1 MFKFIFYIDLFILS
15 ISFTFAQTDTSSIF
29 YYPLKSGNLWQYK
42 EPPPPDGSYTI
53 QTKVGNDTTFSNG
66 SIFATLATGNY
77 FYNGTFYNDT
87 AFGLKYERQIDDKV
101 YQYFPSQQK
110 EYLVYNFSKNIGDTV
125 AVYPSPKEQSD
136 TNVITV
142 LDKGVQNIF
151 GQSRN
156 YLTFYNRLK
165 HFTEYWIDQI
175 TDSIGITFSQI
186 EPGFQL
192 YLAGAVVDNKKY
204 GIITNVIEIKNEVP
218 KTFKLFQNYPN
229 PFNPNTT
236 IKYSIPKD
244 GRVTLKIYNILGAEV
259 ASIINE
265 YKTMGIYEVKF
276 NASSLPSGIY
286 FYKLSIEQYTS
297 IKKMIFLK

>member
-1 MFKFIFYIDLFILS
+1 MMKFIFHVSLFFLS
-15 ISFTFAQTDTSSIF
+15 VSFTFAQTDTSSIF
-29 YYPLKSGNLWQYK
+29 YFPLKSDNLWQYK
-42 EPPPPDGSYTI
+42 EPPPPDESYI
-53 QTKVGNDTTFSNG
+53 IHTKVGNDTTFSNCE
-66 SIFATLATGNY
+66 IYATLATGNY

-87 AFGLKYERQIDDKV
+87 AFGLKYERQIDNKV

-110 EYLVYNFSKNIGDTV
+110 EYLVCNFSKNIGDTV

-151 GQSRN
+151 GQFRN

-175 TDSIGITFSQI
+175 TDSIGITFSQT

-204 GIITNVIEIKNEVP
+204 GIITNVIEIKNEVS
-218 KTFKLFQNYPN
+218 KTFIYSKIIQIPLIQTQQSNTQFQ
-229 PFNPNTT
+229 
-236 IKYSIPKD
+236 
-244 GRVTLKIYNILGAEV
+244 
-259 ASIINE
+259 
-265 YKTMGIYEVKF
+265 
-276 NASSLPSGIY
+276 
-286 FYKLSIEQYTS
+286 
-297 IKKMIFLK
+297 KMKELH